1 MTFIITPN
9 MLIKNNIPSTI
20 NNNLF
25 LLKNKNN
32 LPYNNI
38 LLSSNYILQRNI
50 QCNILSK
57 NILTNYDLIL
67 FTSILLETIS
77 TICLKKTKTN
87 KLWFLISYSGYGISF
102 YLFPKCLNKY
112 SLNSAYSIWC
122 GLGIIMTMISDML
135 IYKELLTIRKVL
147 GTLLLITGIFII
159 K

>member
-1 MTFIITPN
+1 MTFIIKPN
-9 MLIKNNIPSTI
+9 MLIKNNLSSI

-32 LPYNNI
+32 LPFNNI
-38 LLSSNYILQRNI
+38 LLSSNYILQSNIQRNI
-50 QCNILSK
+50 LFK

-112 SLNSAYSIWC
+112 SLNAAYSIWS
-122 GLGIIMTMISDML
+122 GFGIIMTMILDIL
-135 IYKELLTIRKVL
+135 IYKELLTMRKII
-147 GTLLLITGIFII
+147 GTLLLVSGIFII

>member
-1 MTFIITPN
+1 MTFIIKPN
-9 MLIKNNIPSTI
+9 MLIKNSNPILI
-20 NNNLF
+20 NNNLPF
-25 LLKNKNN
+25 
-32 LPYNNI
+32 NNI

-50 QCNILSK
+50 QSNIQCNILSK
-57 NILTNYDLIL
+57 NILNNYDLIL

-112 SLNSAYSIWC
+112 SLNAAYSIWS
-122 GLGIIMTMISDML
+122 GFGIIMTMILDIL
-135 IYKELLTIRKVL
+135 IYKELLTMRKII
-147 GTLLLITGIFII
+147 GTLLLVSGIYII